1 MSLSSKLN
9 ELEELT
15 SNAKQIQDNLLEEIL
30 KVNANTEYLR
40 RFLHG
45 SSDKELFQKK
55 VPVVSYEDVRP
66 YIERVANGE
75 PSDVI
80 SGEPIT
86 NFLISSGT
94 TGGKQKIFPVND
106 RYFEN
111 FAFIYALRSSIVS
124 KHIDGVK
131 EGGKSITFLNMGLLS
146 ATPFGLPIASAV
158 TNFLMSDSFKKWSSK
173 RYASPDEVMF
183 CADSKQSM
191 YCHLLCALVRREE
204 VVSVSVPFA
213 SALVQAIKFLETHWK
228 ELCNNIRS
236 GHVSEWIT
244 DLGCRESVSA
254 ILGGSNQELA
264 DLIEHECSQKS
275 WEGII
280 TRLWPNVKSI
290 QCIVTGQMSQYIPTL
305 EFYSNKL
312 PLISL
317 SYSSSETFFGVNVN
331 PLCKPQDVSYTF
343 LPNLSYFE
351 FQPVDSRNNDEIL
364 DLVNVKLGCFY
375 EVLVTNRFG
384 LYRYR
389 MGDILQVTGFY
400 NAAPQFRFVSRKN
413 IVLSIQMEATT
424 EEDVVMALNHAR
436 LVLESSGLVLMG
448 FTCYSNVSSVPGH
461 YVLYWELK
469 TKTPNGIVKL
479 DNKVMVECCRVVEE
493 SFNVIYKKFR
503 SKSDSIGALE
513 IRVVQQGTFDSLM
526 EYFVSNGASPSQYK
540 TPLSVNSPE
549 VLAILEEKCV
559 ARFFSD
565 KIPPILVDEGN
576 NDGSQDAAN
585 RRKSN

>member
-1 MSLSSKLN
+1 MNLSSKLN
-9 ELEELT
+9 DLEELT
-15 SNAKQIQDNLLEEIL
+15 SNAKQIQDNMLEEIL

-40 RFLHG
+40 RFLGG
-45 SSDKELFQKK
+45 SSDKEFFKK
-55 VPVVSYEDVRP
+55 NVPVVSYEDVRP

-94 TGGKQKIFPVND
+94 TGGKQKIFPVNNK
-106 RYFEN
+106 YFEN

-124 KHIDGVK
+124 KHIDGVE
-131 EGGKSITFLNMGLLS
+131 EGGKALTFLNIGLLS
-146 ATPFGLPIASAV
+146 TTPFGLPIASAV
-158 TNFLMSDSFKKWSSK
+158 TSFLMSDSFKKWSSK
-173 RYASPDEVMF
+173 CYASPDEVIF

-191 YCHLLCALVRREE
+191 YCHLLCALVQRKE

-244 DLGCRESVSA
+244 DLGCRQSVSV
-254 ILGGSNQELA
+254 ILGGSNHELA
-264 DLIEHECSQKS
+264 DMVEHACSQKS
-275 WEGII
+275 WEGILI
-280 TRLWPNVKSI
+280 RLWPNIKSI
-290 QCIVTGQMSQYIPTL
+290 QSIVTGQMSQYIPTL

-343 LPNLSYFE
+343 LPNMSYFE
-351 FQPVDSRNNDEIL
+351 FQPVDSRINDEIL
-364 DLVNVKLGCFY
+364 DFVNVKLGCFY

-400 NAAPQFRFVSRKN
+400 NSAPQFRFVRRKN
-413 IVLSIQMEATT
+413 VVLSVQVEATT
-424 EEDVVMALNHAR
+424 EDDLLKALNHAA
-436 LVLESSGLVLMG
+436 LVLESSGLMLMG
-448 FTCYSNVSSVPGH
+448 FTCYSDVSSVPGH

-469 TKTPNGIVKL
+469 TKTINGIVKL
-479 DNKVMVECCRVVEE
+479 DNKVMVECCCVVEE
-493 SFNVIYKKFR
+493 SFDPTYKRFR
-503 SKSDSIGALE
+503 SKYCSIGALE
-513 IRVVQQGTFDSLM
+513 IRVVEQGTFDSLM
-526 EYFVSNGASPSQYK
+526 ENFISKGASATQYK
-540 TPLSVNSPE
+540 TPLCINSPD
-549 VLAILEEKCV
+549 VLAILEDKV
-559 ARFFSD
+559 LARFFSD
-565 KIPPILVDEGN
+565 KSPPV
-576 NDGSQDAAN
+576 
-585 RRKSN
+585 